1 MEEGREGV
9 REEKTGESER
19 GRVGPAGHFKGL
31 ASSISLKAS
40 EADKMHKWW
49 WLAGAVGV
57 LVPLVTTLVTYTF
70 VSMGS
75 DALVVDDTGAL
86 IIMLAFIK
94 LVLLGTQGIFPI
106 DLDAVY
112 NNIINRGKRSIN
124 STAFEVPEVSHTPCV
139 RRFLCELEAAA
150 RTSDNYLP
158 RGPNEVD
165 DGRNLDE
172 EVAPEEVDPIHE
184 MQVEAIRALFRE
196 EDPTGELSERGQSA
210 LAVVGA
216 LTGTVCE
223 EAYALCKGR
232 FTAPM
237 AYKAIFEEINMVIR
251 DHD

>member
-1 MEEGREGV
+1 
-9 REEKTGESER
+9 
-19 GRVGPAGHFKGL
+19 
-31 ASSISLKAS
+31 
-40 EADKMHKWW
+40 MHKWW
-49 WLAGAVGV
+49 WLAGVVSVV

-94 LVLLGTQGIFPI
+94 LVLLGSQGIFPI
-106 DLDAVY
+106 DLNPIYEKIVG
-112 NNIINRGKRSIN
+112 RRKRSIN
-124 STAFEVPEVSHTPCV
+124 STAFEVPEVRHTPCV

-165 DGRNLDE
+165 DGWNLDE

-196 EDPTGELSERGQSA
+196 EDPTGELSKRGQSA

-216 LTGTVCE
+216 LTGQVCE

-237 AYKAIFEEINMVIR
+237 AYKAIFEEINLVIS